1 MLGAGDAIADACVSF
16 FVPACLFSRFNVLYA
31 GAFPPRQFR
40 PRGGSPCGSVSAL
53 IGIRLWSFLSLGHE
67 LC

>member
-1 MLGAGDAIADACVSF
+1 MRASHFLCPLVFFRVLTSF
-16 FVPACLFSRFNVLYA
+16 PRVPF
-31 GAFPPRQFR
+31 PRQFR
-40 PRGGSPCGSVSAL
+40 PRGGSLRGSVSAL